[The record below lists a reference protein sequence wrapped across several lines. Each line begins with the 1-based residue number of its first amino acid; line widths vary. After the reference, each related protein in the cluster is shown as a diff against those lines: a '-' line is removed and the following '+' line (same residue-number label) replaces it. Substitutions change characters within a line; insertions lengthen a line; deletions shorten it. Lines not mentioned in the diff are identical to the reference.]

1 MITYEEKKKDLELA
15 KSLLNKLP
23 KTKIVRLPQGYG
35 QVKRELDAI
44 KKKPKKEKRETVN
57 RKRKL
62 SDLTMDIGKMY
73 NNSVSIDDISLT
85 VDLPKQKIRERIEI
99 YKKYILE

>member
-23 KTKIVRLPQGYG
+23 KTKIIRLPQGYG
-35 QVKRELDAI
+35 RVKMELDAI
-44 KKKPKKEKRETVN
+44 KKKTKPEKREKGTVN

-62 SDLTMDIGKMY
+62 SDMTMEIGKRY
-73 NNSVSIDDISLT
+73 NNGVSVDEISIS
-85 VDLPKQKIRERIEI
+85 
-99 YKKYILE
+99 